1 MKNHSLHSE
10 KGQGLIEYALMMA
23 LLVLVVILALSL
35 TGTSLADVY
44 CSVVRQIAPDNA
56 SSCSVYVEE
65 EEAVT
70 LKNWVLVYGK
80 ADWSINDDQ
89 IEMRGGDQRIVN
101 TAELPD
107 DYRVIVN
114 PAVLEGGPGY
124 GILFRQ
130 TPNGSSYSGYSFQVD
145 KGLGNKFAFRRFDRN
160 GVELN
165 PPLAVVNTPGK
176 FDWQGPH
183 KIEVEVRGSTFKA
196 YIDGQ
201 LVLTATDST
210 YPTGKAGLRT
220 WNGAKATF
228 GSFTVTPP

>member
-23 LLVLVVILALSL
+23 LVVLVVVLALSL
-35 TGTSLADVY
+35 TGTTLADVY
-44 CSVVRQIAPDNA
+44 CNIVRQIAPDTA
-56 SSCSVYVEE
+56 PGCSAYVQEE
-65 EEAVT
+65 FVT
-70 LKNWVLVYGK
+70 TGDWITIYGK
-80 ADWSINDDQ
+80 TDWSINDGE
-89 IEMRGGDQRIVN
+89 IEMRGGDQRIIN

-107 DYRVIVN
+107 DYRVTVN
-114 PAVLEGGPGY
+114 QAVLEGGPGY

-130 TPNGSSYSGYSFQVD
+130 TPNGTSYSGYSFQVD

-160 GVELN
+160 GVELGA
-165 PPLAVVNTPGK
+165 PLAVVNTPGK

-196 YIDGQ
+196 YIDGT

-220 WNGAKATF
+220 WHGTKATF
-228 GSFTVTPP
+228 GSFTVSPP

>member
-80 ADWSINDDQ
+80 AD
-89 IEMRGGDQRIVN
+89 R
-101 TAELPD
+101 
-107 DYRVIVN
+107 
-114 PAVLEGGPGY
+114 
-124 GILFRQ
+124 
-130 TPNGSSYSGYSFQVD
+130 
-145 KGLGNKFAFRRFDRN
+145 
-160 GVELN
+160 
-165 PPLAVVNTPGK
+165 
-176 FDWQGPH
+176 
-183 KIEVEVRGSTFKA
+183 
-196 YIDGQ
+196 
-201 LVLTATDST
+201 
-210 YPTGKAGLRT
+210 
-220 WNGAKATF
+220 
-228 GSFTVTPP
+228 